1 MISGS
6 STYKVR
12 NCLQWE
18 EIVLWP
24 QKMHHNQNHKKDLFK
39 CPCQVFYS
47 PLETSQWIL
56 LSECCVQIIV
66 WALHS
71 NLFFL
76 LHLRGENLLSLW
88 TSSKHTASTG
98 RHFNCFLWLTNQ
110 SWCITTMVVVTNCF
124 CCSWASCAEDGRNL
138 DWFPINFYQ
147 HSVVSGVCPCSDC
160 TKQCYRTS
168 DLRWPMLLVILKVV
182 VVTAKCLLYR
192 KNHRIIEQ

>member
-1 MISGS
+1 VKGRILLQASGRNQGAWLNVNLKS
-6 STYKVR
+6 SESKCNIYLPTCSKAGGTYSSWLIPECVPHPSFPFVFKGFTQCVFPTHRERVRKEKSIDFNDFRILHLQSKKLSSVRR
-12 NCLQWE
+12 NCLMATK
-18 EIVLWP
+18 L
-24 QKMHHNQNHKKDLFK
+24 HHNQNHKKDLFK

-98 RHFNCFLWLTNQ
+98 RHFN
-110 SWCITTMVVVTNCF
+110 
-124 CCSWASCAEDGRNL
+124 
-138 DWFPINFYQ
+138 
-147 HSVVSGVCPCSDC
+147 SVFSG
-160 TKQCYRTS
+160 
-168 DLRWPMLLVILKVV
+168 
-182 VVTAKCLLYR
+182 
-192 KNHRIIEQ
+192 